1 MRKSVIQGRCEL
13 WQEDHVAKGRAE
25 GAIPFLWGRRAE
37 VARFLSAEFRE
48 RIPSRE
54 NSRAKAPAGWNM
66 VSLGKG
72 KP

>member
-1 MRKSVIQGRCEL
+1 M
-13 WQEDHVAKGRAE
+13 AKGRAE